1 MRRSETSSIKDLVN
15 ALMKKYGADEK
26 IAENRLIMAWDELLG
41 KTVGKYSK
49 NLYIRNRK
57 LYVTVNSSIVKVE
70 LQMIKDQLIK
80 RLNEK
85 AGKDIID
92 QIIIR

>member
-15 ALMKKYGADEK
+15 ALMKRYGVDEK
-26 IAENRLIMAWDELLG
+26 IAENRLIMAWEEVLG
-41 KTVGKYSK
+41 KTVGKYSR

-70 LQMIKDQLIK
+70 LQMIKDQLIN

>member
-1 MRRSETSSIKDLVN
+1 MRRSDTSSIKDLVN
-15 ALMKKYGADEK
+15 ALMKRYGADEK
-26 IAENRLIMAWDELLG
+26 IAENRLISAWGELLG
-41 KTVGKYSK
+41 KTVGKYSR

>member
-1 MRRSETSSIKDLVN
+1 MRRSETVSIKHLVN
-15 ALMKKYGADEK
+15 ALMKRYGADEK

-41 KTVGKYSK
+41 KTVVKYTK

-57 LYVTVNSSIVKVE
+57 LYVTVSSSIVKVE

-85 AGKDIID
+85 AEKNIID